1 MFNEQ
6 KLAETVG
13 SANGSAQFGGAGFEL
28 AFKAVAKLSP
38 TNVLVF
44 FDGEGSGWVLHI
56 APDVSVVCAARF
68 PAESATAFSVMV
80 DVLLAKRIKKTHVAT
95 LSLTAGRKLDL
106 SLEPDTTKK
115 GKATR
120 ANVSVAAQNG
130 LAKVVADRVTH
141 NLSLSST
148 DNLLLSND
156 CWQAIVASIRRLDI
170 LAFFTARKE
179 RLDIYA
185 CSQPDGNLYV
195 YCADKASLG
204 AVACPAPE
212 GTGEF
217 TTVLT
222 ADALAVI
229 GLLFDIDMEEDG
241 ADAADMVANVSLALT
256 NTGFL
261 VYNEAALLYMPSPRV
276 FPDQTNVTLPKVQAM
291 YQHIKESYHSDD
303 NGGEYSTYCDVD
315 ELDPQVL
322 ASSVKFGADLIE
334 DAAVRLL
341 TGTEEYL
348 IVEMRENASSIQS
361 AIPALISSSANVV
374 LDPRLLGQAVINF
387 KQPVR
392 LKVESKFTVLHA
404 FVQEL
409 DGEHFILIGNQR
421 E

>member
-1 MFNEQ
+1 
-6 KLAETVG
+6 
-13 SANGSAQFGGAGFEL
+13 
-28 AFKAVAKLSP
+28 
-38 TNVLVF
+38 
-44 FDGEGSGWVLHI
+44 
-56 APDVSVVCAARF
+56 
-68 PAESATAFSVMV
+68 
-80 DVLLAKRIKKTHVAT
+80 
-95 LSLTAGRKLDL
+95 
-106 SLEPDTTKK
+106 
-115 GKATR
+115 
-120 ANVSVAAQNG
+120 
-130 LAKVVADRVTH
+130 
-141 NLSLSST
+141 
-148 DNLLLSND
+148 
-156 CWQAIVASIRRLDI
+156 
-170 LAFFTARKE
+170 
-179 RLDIYA
+179 
-185 CSQPDGNLYV
+185 
-195 YCADKASLG
+195 
-204 AVACPAPE
+204 
-212 GTGEF
+212 
-217 TTVLT
+217 
-222 ADALAVI
+222 
-229 GLLFDIDMEEDG
+229 
-241 ADAADMVANVSLALT
+241 
-256 NTGFL
+256 
-261 VYNEAALLYMPSPRV
+261 MPSPRV

-361 AIPALISSSANVV
+361 AIPALISASTNVV

>member
-1 MFNEQ
+1 
-6 KLAETVG
+6 
-13 SANGSAQFGGAGFEL
+13 
-28 AFKAVAKLSP
+28 
-38 TNVLVF
+38 
-44 FDGEGSGWVLHI
+44 
-56 APDVSVVCAARF
+56 
-68 PAESATAFSVMV
+68 
-80 DVLLAKRIKKTHVAT
+80 
-95 LSLTAGRKLDL
+95 
-106 SLEPDTTKK
+106 
-115 GKATR
+115 
-120 ANVSVAAQNG
+120 VSVAAQNG

-261 VYNEAALLYMPSPRV
+261 VYNEAALLYMPSP
-276 FPDQTNVTLPKVQAM
+276 QTGESILVQLTLQ
-291 YQHIKESYHSDD
+291 
-303 NGGEYSTYCDVD
+303 G
-315 ELDPQVL
+315 
-322 ASSVKFGADLIE
+322 
-334 DAAVRLL
+334 
-341 TGTEEYL
+341 
-348 IVEMRENASSIQS
+348 
-361 AIPALISSSANVV
+361 V
-374 LDPRLLGQAVINF
+374 LDKCEGTNFEEPIRKCIMKCVYTGCKLEKEIN
-387 KQPVR
+387 
-392 LKVESKFTVLHA
+392 KVM
-404 FVQEL
+404 
-409 DGEHFILIGNQR
+409 NQYY
-421 E
+421 EV

>member
-13 SANGSAQFGGAGFEL
+13 STNGSAQFGGAGFEL

-44 FDGEGSGWVLHI
+44 FDGEGSGWVMHI

-204 AVACPAPE
+204 AVACSAPE

-241 ADAADMVANVSLALT
+241 ADADDQRSQHGAT
-256 NTGFL
+256 KPG
-261 VYNEAALLYMPSPRV
+261 PR
-276 FPDQTNVTLPKVQAM
+276 PCL
-291 YQHIKESYHSDD
+291 
-303 NGGEYSTYCDVD
+303 
-315 ELDPQVL
+315 
-322 ASSVKFGADLIE
+322 
-334 DAAVRLL
+334 
-341 TGTEEYL
+341 
-348 IVEMRENASSIQS
+348 
-361 AIPALISSSANVV
+361 
-374 LDPRLLGQAVINF
+374 
-387 KQPVR
+387 
-392 LKVESKFTVLHA
+392 
-404 FVQEL
+404 
-409 DGEHFILIGNQR
+409 
-421 E
+421 